1 MARNSYFRS
10 AHLKRSFLE
19 SLNIM
24 DVYFTLSA
32 EHKCNIVA
40 LNGDVTARAW
50 LHPILAHILAL
61 NSIGI
66 VTRFH

>member
-1 MARNSYFRS
+1 
-10 AHLKRSFLE
+10 
-19 SLNIM
+19 M

-40 LNGDVTARAW
+40 LNGDVTAKTW